1 MSAPVW
7 KIMKGS
13 SPVWQY
19 CEQNCANKEVRCI
32 KCKKVFAGSHG
43 GASTSTVRYHM
54 KSQHS
59 LDVAKVTDSSVPKP
73 KSSAPS
79 EPEISSF
86 FTPRDNSG
94 SVAAHLCA
102 VDRLSF
108 NTVATSKQIH
118 LGQKAR
124 GISLPQT
131 AAGVQKAV
139 LKFSNDTK
147 MAVKAEISKKI
158 NSDQRFSLS
167 VDEYTST
174 KNRRYMCLNLHGRE
188 SEVIG
193 LGMIRVHGT
202 LPAEKAV
209 QLTQKKLD
217 EFGLKIEKHIVGV
230 VSDGASVMVK
240 YARLLGVAH
249 QICHAHGLHLAICD
263 VLYKTIPEMDDNGKA
278 KAELHKNLLF
288 FDHMCIDTIK
298 RE

>member
-1 MSAPVW
+1 MSAPLW
-7 KIMKGS
+7 RAMKGN

-19 CEQNCANKEVRCI
+19 CEQHSINKVVRCR
-32 KCKKVFAGSHG
+32 KCQKVFAGGQG
-43 GASTSTVRYHM
+43 GASTTSVRSHM
-54 KSQHS
+54 KTQHGI
-59 LDVAKVTDSSVPKP
+59 DIAKVTTESSATMS
-73 KSSAPS
+73 KSSTTS
-79 EPEISSF
+79 EPGISTF
-86 FTPRDNSG
+86 FTPRDTPG

-108 NTVATSKQIH
+108 NVVATSKQIH

-131 AAGVQKAV
+131 STGVRKAV
-139 LKFSNDTK
+139 HNFSNVTK
-147 MAVKAEISKKI
+147 AAVKAEISKKI

-193 LGMIRVHGT
+193 LGMVRVHGT

-209 QLTQKKLD
+209 QLTRNKLN
-217 EFGLKIEKHIVGV
+217 EFGLSVEKHILGV

-240 YARLLGVAH
+240 YVRLLGVAH
-249 QICHAHGLHLAICD
+249 QICHAHGLHLAVCD
-263 VLYKTIPEMDDNGKA
+263 VLYKNIPEMDDDGKA
-278 KAELHKNLLF
+278 RAE
-288 FDHMCIDTIK
+288 
-298 RE
+298 